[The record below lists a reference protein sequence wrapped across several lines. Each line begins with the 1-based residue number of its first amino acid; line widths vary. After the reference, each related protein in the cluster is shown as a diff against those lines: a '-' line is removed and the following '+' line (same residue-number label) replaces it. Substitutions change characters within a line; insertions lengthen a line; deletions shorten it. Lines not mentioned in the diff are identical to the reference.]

1 MAESEAPTPSPRM
14 ILEEV
19 RIIFESRP
27 GGDIVYPLT
36 SPEEIEKA
44 KSPYILKEGCHYKI
58 SVTFRVQHEIIS
70 GLRSQTSTFRKG
82 LRVAKD
88 QQTLGSFGPQSKPHE
103 VTFPRHGW
111 EEAPSGMLSRGSYT
125 SRHKF
130 ADDDSVVH
138 AEWEMAF
145 DIKSEW

>member
-1 MAESEAPTPSPRM
+1 M

-44 KSPYILKEGCHYKI
+44 KSPYILKEGCHYKTR
-58 SVTFRVQHEIIS
+58 VTFRVQHDIIS
-70 GLRSQTSTFRKG
+70 GLTSQTSTFRKG

-88 QQTLGSFGPQSKPHE
+88 RQMLVSF
-103 VTFPRHGW
+103 
-111 EEAPSGMLSRGSYT
+111 
-125 SRHKF
+125 
-130 ADDDSVVH
+130 SVM
-138 AEWEMAF
+138 MA
-145 DIKSEW
+145 IE